1 MYVQAEEGYFFT
13 KGVDFLFFDPSAEN
27 PKFMTW
33 YEYDG
38 AMDFLNM
45 MKRWND
51 NGYFTK
57 SALSD
62 TDSQKV
68 QTGKA
73 ACTIHNIDTYESRA
87 IDKPEWN
94 FKFANFVQDVSNLPF
109 TQDALVISNTA
120 ENPERALALYDLIT
134 SDEEAF
140 RAFYYGIEG
149 TTYEI
154 IDGQVKNLDADN
166 YGFSACWAARTTTRR
181 RPSRSAKVSRS
192 KACSG

>member
-1 MYVQAEEGYFFT
+1 
-13 KGVDFLFFDPSAEN
+13 
-27 PKFMTW
+27 MTW

-62 TDSQKV
+62 TDSQRYRPAR
-68 QTGKA
+68 QPAPFT
-73 ACTIHNIDTYESRA
+73 TSIPTRSRA

-134 SDEEAF
+134 SDEDAY

-149 TTYEI
+149 TSLRLLTI
-154 IDGQVKNLDADN
+154 RSSLWIPTTMHSLPAGQPVPQSLT
-166 YGFSACWAARTTTRR
+166 CPLMVLPRM
-181 RPSRSAKVSRS
+181 
-192 KACSG
+192 

>member
-1 MYVQAEEGYFFT
+1 ML
-13 KGVDFLFFDPSAEN
+13 LFFPAIPETEPLSGCSRPNSRFSSVVFPQPEGPMMQVVSPSGKEQ
-27 PKFMTW
+27 
-33 YEYDG
+33 ELSLIHIC

-134 SDEEAF
+134 SDEAVSYTHLPAAF
-140 RAFYYGIEG
+140 KGCRKAFLL
-149 TTYEI
+149 
-154 IDGQVKNLDADN
+154 Q
-166 YGFSACWAARTTTRR
+166 
-181 RPSRSAKVSRS
+181 
-192 KACSG
+192 